1 MPLQPTSGAATN
13 QNCCLGHLISDRAK
27 VYHTSGLDRSR
38 FVIHATVAG
47 SYPASTIP
55 DDETGYRGNSLATTP
70 GHSCAPLPLW
80 RVVCK
85 PGATK
90 GFATTEADNVGGNV
104 KANDGLENA
113 TEAQAKTT
121 RGYRVVYV
129 DDLLI
134 LDQETAESTANQ
146 VQSVWCPPPSWLSAE
161 RMKFCGFVVHI
172 LVGQESC
179 AVELECGDSRSGA
192 QRDWAGG
199 LLYCLD
205 DDEGDDGG
213 HDGSLEGLGALEEDY
228 GANWVAL

>member
-1 MPLQPTSGAATN
+1 MKPDIGAIPVQPRQAIA
-13 QNCCLGHLISDRAK
+13 
-27 VYHTSGLDRSR
+27 VPPSR
-38 FVIHATVAG
+38 G
-47 SYPASTIP
+47 
-55 DDETGYRGNSLATTP
+55 
-70 GHSCAPLPLW
+70 LW

-85 PGATK
+85 PGASK
-90 GFATTEADNVGGNV
+90 GSATLTEADNVGENV

-121 RGYRVVYV
+121 CGYIVVYV
-129 DDLLI
+129 GDLLI

-146 VQSVWCPPPSWLSAE
+146 VLSVWCSRLSAE
-161 RMKFCGFVVHI
+161 RMKSCGFVIHI

-179 AVELECGDSRSGA
+179 AVELECGGSRSGA

-205 DDEGDDGG
+205 DDEGEDGG
-213 HDGSLEGLGALEEDY
+213 HDGSLEGLRALEEDY